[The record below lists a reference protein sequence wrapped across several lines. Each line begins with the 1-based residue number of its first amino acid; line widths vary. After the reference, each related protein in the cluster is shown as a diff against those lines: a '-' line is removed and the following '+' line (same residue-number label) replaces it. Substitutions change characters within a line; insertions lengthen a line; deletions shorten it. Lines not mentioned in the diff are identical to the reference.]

1 MRVSEPTSFVLYTLP
16 KNTMLTSGLSPRQV
30 NNFSDAH
37 LTHFEELPEDACG
50 QDTSSFRIPKVDN
63 CEYKKSVLSE
73 KRKKKVHFD
82 SADWAM
88 KLQMNVFRK
97 NIQNG
102 QAALQR

>member
-1 MRVSEPTSFVLYTLP
+1 
-16 KNTMLTSGLSPRQV
+16 MLTSGLSPRQV

-37 LTHFEELPEDACG
+37 LTFLKELPQGDTCG
-50 QDTSSFRIPKVDN
+50 QDTPSFRIPKVDN

-73 KRKKKVHFD
+73 KRKKKIHFD